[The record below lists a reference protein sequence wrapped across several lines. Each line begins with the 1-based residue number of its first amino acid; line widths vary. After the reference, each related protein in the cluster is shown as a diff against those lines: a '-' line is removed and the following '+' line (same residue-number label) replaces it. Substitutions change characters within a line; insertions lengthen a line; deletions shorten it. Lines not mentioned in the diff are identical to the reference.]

1 MIHDLKILPQ
11 YFKEVVSGEKKFE
24 IRKDDRNFSV
34 GDIIDLREFDNNHYT
49 GNIYSVKIT
58 YKFDGGS
65 YGIEDGYCVLSIEP
79 IQNGAINDPQDPPM
93 VYYSSSNWTSISTKP
108 EVKRGLHSKMGI
120 YENYM
125 NDF

>member
-79 IQNGAINDPQDPPM
+79 IQSGAINDPQDPPP
-93 VYYSSSNWTSISTKP
+93 VYYSSSNLTSISTKP
-108 EVKRGLHSKMGI
+108 EVKRGLRSKMGI
-120 YENYM
+120 YEDYM